1 MRTIEENVWFQQYP
15 DEIPR
20 TISYENKPLPAFL
33 EEAAEEFPENKA
45 ISFYGRKWTY
55 EELLK
60 DAAAFANEIVSFGV
74 KKGDRVAVML
84 PNTPQSVISY
94 YGALMTG
101 AVVVQTNPLYM
112 ERELLHQLKDSEA
125 KIMVCL
131 DDIFPRVM
139 AVLEETRLEHI
150 IVTSIQDGLPFPKNK
165 FYSWFRHKPGGTI
178 VDIQYGNTIHSFER
192 IIRRGSCQLP
202 EVNLDPKEDLA
213 LLQYTGGTTGAAKG
227 VMLTHFN
234 LVSNTTQCLSWMYKM
249 KKGQEKNLAVLPFFH
264 VYGMTVSMNL
274 SIMNAAELVILPKF
288 HPKQVLKIIEKE
300 KITLFPGAPTMYISL
315 LQEKKTEAYDL
326 SSIRACISGSA
337 SLPAD
342 VQQQF
347 ERLSGGRLVEGYG
360 LTEASPVTHCN
371 LLWGPRQEGSIG
383 LPWPDT
389 EAAVLSQRTGEFAE
403 PGEIGE
409 IVVRGPQVM
418 KGYWRSPEETGR
430 AFINEWLLTGDMGYM
445 DEKGSFFIVDRK
457 KDMIIAG
464 GFNIYPRE
472 IEEILYEHEAVQE
485 AVVVG
490 VPDTYRGETVKAFI
504 VKKQG
509 AAIDEEALSHF
520 CRERLAAFKVPRAY
534 EFREE
539 LPKTSVGKVLRRKLK
554 TGETEPRV

>member
-192 IIRRGSCQLP
+192 IIRRGNCQLP

-554 TGETEPRV
+554 NGEMEPRV